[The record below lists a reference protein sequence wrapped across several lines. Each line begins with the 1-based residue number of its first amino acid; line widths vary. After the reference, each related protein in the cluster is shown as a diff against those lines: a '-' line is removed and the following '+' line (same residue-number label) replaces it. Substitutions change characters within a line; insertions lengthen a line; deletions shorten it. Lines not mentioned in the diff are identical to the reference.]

1 MVGKLISGFS
11 DDVIKWK
18 TDMRKEIEGKKDF
31 QGTPRDSEVFHPLF
45 IP

>member
-1 MVGKLISGFS
+1 MAGKLISGFS
-11 DDVIKWK
+11 DVIKWK